1 MKKNIAIV
9 LALVMLLMGVVT
21 SVGEAVTLGNRLL
34 YFGARGNDVKSLQKE
49 LAKEGYFTVEATGYF
64 GPITEKAVIDFQK
77 DNGIRIDGMAGY
89 ETINELKDENSYKNT
104 ANVNRAS
111 GYRINVTQEELNL
124 LTRAVYSEARGES
137 YEGQVAVA
145 AVILNRV
152 ADPRFPNT
160 IKGVIFEPWAFTA
173 VHDGQFWLTPDPKVM
188 NAVDDA
194 LKGWDPTEG
203 AVFYYNPAKVT
214 SYWIYTREIITKIG
228 RHYFAK

>member
-9 LALVMLLMGVVT
+9 LALAILSMGIFT
-21 SVGEAVTLGNRLL
+21 AVGEAATLGHRLL
-34 YFGARGNDVKSLQKE
+34 HFGARGNDVKTLQQE

-64 GPITEKAVIDFQK
+64 GPITEKAVINFQK
-77 DNGIRIDGMAGY
+77 DNRIRIDGMAGY
-89 ETINELKDENSYKNT
+89 ETINELKDGNEYKNMAT
-104 ANVNRAS
+104 VNNYS
-111 GYRINVTQEELNL
+111 KYRVNVTQEELNL
-124 LTRAVYSEARGES
+124 LARAVYSEARGES

-145 AVILNRV
+145 SVILNRV

-188 NAVDDA
+188 DAVYDA
-194 LKGWDPTEG
+194 LKGWDPTGG